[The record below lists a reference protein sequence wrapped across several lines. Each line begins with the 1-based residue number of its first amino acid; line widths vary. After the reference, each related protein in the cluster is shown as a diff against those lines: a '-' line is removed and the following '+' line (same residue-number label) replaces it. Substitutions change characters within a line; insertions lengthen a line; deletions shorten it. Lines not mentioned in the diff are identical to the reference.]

1 MNSHDLGADSKT
13 VEISV
18 PKHDLSVLVFR
29 MGLYG
34 KLTQTVS
41 MQLAVEKQDES
52 NQTQHY
58 YAILKFIRH

>member
-1 MNSHDLGADSKT
+1 MNSHDLGADSKA
-13 VEISV
+13 VEIPV
-18 PKHDLSVLVFR
+18 PQHDLSVPVFR